1 MRTRL
6 TGWLVLVAIVAGCT
20 SAARESRTR
29 FAAVRE
35 PDAELVR
42 ALRELP
48 PSNTDIPGSNGLGRA
63 SLAEVLSGASARSPQ
78 LAAAYYRWK
87 AAVDNIGTAV
97 AMPEAMLEYREYIE
111 AADANIR
118 RMDAVRGVMLTQ
130 MITNPGTLAARQRM
144 LAADADV
151 MAEEFEAARREVRRR
166 VISAYA
172 DIQVLD
178 ERGRIL
184 RELLEIAQ
192 SIETLMEAMVETG
205 MASQADLLRMQ
216 IEREEM
222 QSDLAG
228 IGLRRPA
235 LVRGLEA
242 ASGLRLSDTVQLD
255 PLAFALRDLPPKAEL
270 LIALDRNPMLQM
282 SHAMARAARAKVD
295 EAGWMWAPDFVLGVE
310 WMQMNMPH
318 GMPFTSSIGVIG
330 GVTIPWQ
337 FHVNAAR
344 SDSAKATELA
354 ARLMIAQKRLDLAAE
369 LELMIYELA
378 DARRMV
384 ELVSQGTL
392 PKSRQALELVRTDF
406 ATGKASLT
414 DVLSTLNSVLAG
426 ELTLAGARGMGLRAQ
441 AAIQAMTGVAFET
454 P

>member
-1 MRTRL
+1 MRK
-6 TGWLVLVAIVAGCT
+6 VLVISIALFAAAGCT
-20 SAARESRTR
+20 SAARESRAR
-29 FAAVRE
+29 FNAVRE
-35 PDAELVR
+35 PDAALVR
-42 ALRELP
+42 ALQEMPRSSADVP
-48 PSNTDIPGSNGLGRA
+48 HSNGTNQA
-63 SLAEVLSGASARSPQ
+63 SLADVLAGASARSPQ

-97 AMPEAMLEYREYIE
+97 AMPDAMLEYREFI
-111 AADANIR
+111 DASDLNIR
-118 RMDAVRGVMLTQ
+118 RMDAMRGVMLTQ

-166 VISAYA
+166 VIAAYA

-178 ERGRIL
+178 ERQRIL
-184 RELLEIAQ
+184 HELVETTVGLE
-192 SIETLMEAMVETG
+192 SLMETMVETA

-222 QSDLAG
+222 QSDLAA
-228 IGLRRPA
+228 IDLRRPA
-235 LVRGLEA
+235 LLRALEA
-242 ASGLRLSDTVQLD
+242 ASGMRLSDTVRLD
-255 PLAFALRDLPPKAEL
+255 ALEYTPRELPPRAEL
-270 LIALDRNPMLQM
+270 LVALDSNPMLQM

-310 WMQMNMPH
+310 WMQMNTPR
-318 GMPFTSSIGVIG
+318 GMPFTSSVGVIG

-337 FHVNAAR
+337 FHVNSAR
-344 SDSAKATELA
+344 TDSAKAAEMS
-354 ARLMIAQKRLDLAAE
+354 ARMVIAQKRLDLSAE

-378 DARRMV
+378 DARRMI

-426 ELTLAGARGMGLRAQ
+426 ELTLAGARGMALRAQ
-441 AAIQAMTGVAFET
+441 AAIEAMTGVAFET